1 MEEKKTE
8 TADMNKAEAELVR
21 GGAGFVKRRFAKMYC
36 PHCGCDRIVL
46 KTDDHGENGVTCCE
60 CGNKL

>member
-8 TADMNKAEAELVR
+8 TADMNKAETELVR

-36 PHCGCDRIVL
+36 PHVMRSARL
-46 KTDDHGENGVTCCE
+46 TASTCSVSPSAR
-60 CGNKL
+60 